1 MRWLEYLAFLLIVL
15 GLARPVGLYLA
26 RVCERKP
33 TFLDSV
39 LCPVESR
46 LYRLFGVSP
55 DREMTAGIY
64 VACFVLFGMGCTLLL
79 FLLLICQRLLPG
91 GPSDTY
97 LTTPI
102 TPDLAAS
109 TAVSFATT
117 TTWQAY
123 GGENTLRYLAQVIGL
138 VAQSFLARAA
148 GLAVGFAFI
157 RGIAKE
163 RSETIGNFWVDLT
176 RSFLWVLLP
185 LALIGSL
192 VLVSQ
197 GVPLNLAPYQRAQ
210 TLEGPTQVIAQGP
223 VAALE
228 FIKNLG
234 TNGGG
239 GFNANG
245 AYSANPTPLSNS
257 LGLLAIAVL
266 PARPS

>member
-1 MRWLEYLAFLLIVL
+1 L
-15 GLARPVGLYLA
+15 
-26 RVCERKP
+26 
-33 TFLDSV
+33 
-39 LCPVESR
+39 
-46 LYRLFGVSP
+46 
-55 DREMTAGIY
+55 
-64 VACFVLFGMGCTLLL
+64 
-79 FLLLICQRLLPG
+79 
-91 GPSDTY
+91 
-97 LTTPI
+97 
-102 TPDLAAS
+102 
-109 TAVSFATT
+109 
-117 TTWQAY
+117 
-123 GGENTLRYLAQVIGL
+123 
-138 VAQSFLARAA
+138 
-148 GLAVGFAFI
+148 FAFI